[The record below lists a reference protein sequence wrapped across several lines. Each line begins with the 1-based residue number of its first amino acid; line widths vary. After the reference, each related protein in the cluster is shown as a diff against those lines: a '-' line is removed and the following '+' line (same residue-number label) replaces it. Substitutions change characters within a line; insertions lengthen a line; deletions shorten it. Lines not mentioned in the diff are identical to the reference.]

1 MKRKFLRKILLCI
14 LAISMLLTAT
24 VIPTFAISGIV
35 DSEDVGFELRL
46 LSIFNAKLSEM
57 EAIDAN
63 EKLRVSNIKEAVD
76 FAGNEYYIAECA
88 PTGYMIFNADTGVF
102 AEYSPSALSPYL
114 GCSEDLYYCGPT
126 FYYVEGA
133 EGDLE
138 HLIASNEIITG
149 SEKTDYIESCQQ
161 YYNTLVADTN
171 QLVVNY
177 LDGQYGNQ
185 SFVQVATAAM
195 YAMEEPQDTTY
206 GYLENYEFFFNM
218 EGCGYY
224 CPPNSGGICGY
235 IGLGM
240 LIAYKEK
247 YNSSANYMDDSYW
260 SDATHNNLKG
270 GTDSLAWHLR
280 RNHGSED
287 GTYSTTIKE
296 VSESYFSRRGVTVN
310 HVSKWWGFFNN
321 DTIMDSI
328 DADNPVLL
336 FGSLFNPQNEN
347 DNINHAV
354 VVYKYTDHSGL
365 FGETK
370 FTTHYGWDGYE
381 NIYVS
386 GTFGSIYIL
395 E

>member
-1 MKRKFLRKILLCI
+1 MKKLISALLI
-14 LAISMLLTAT
+14 FAMLLTTVSISVFAT
-24 VIPTFAISGIV
+24 ENDNIST
-35 DSEDVGFELRL
+35 EDFGFELRL
-46 LSIFNAKLSEM
+46 MSVFNAKLSEM
-57 EAIDAN
+57 KELGDNSTMRI
-63 EKLRVSNIKEAVD
+63 SGIKSASD
-76 FAGNEYYIAECA
+76 FAGNDYYIAECL
-88 PTGYMIFNADTGVF
+88 PIGYMIFNADTGVF
-102 AEYSPSALSPYL
+102 AEYSPSAPSPYL
-114 GCSEDLYYCGPT
+114 GYSKDLYYCGPT
-126 FYYVEGA
+126 FYYVEGTD
-133 EGDLE
+133 GDLE
-138 HLIASNEIITG
+138 HLIASNEIIAG
-149 SEKTDYIESCQQ
+149 SEKANYIESCQQ

-185 SFVQVATAAM
+185 SYVQVATAAM
-195 YAMEEPQDTTY
+195 STQAEIQETTY
-206 GYLENYEFFFNM
+206 GYLDNYEFFFNM
-218 EGCGYY
+218 EQCGYY
-224 CPPNSGGICGY
+224 CPSNSGGICGY

-247 YNSSANYMDDSYW
+247 YNSSANYMDESYW
-260 SDATHNNLKG
+260 SDVTHNNLKG

-280 RNHGSED
+280 SNHGSD
-287 GTYSTTIKE
+287 DATYSTTIKE
-296 VSESYFSRRGVTVN
+296 VSESYFSGRGVTVN

-321 DTIMDSI
+321 NTIMNSI

-336 FGSLFNPQNEN
+336 FGSLFNPKNTN

-370 FTTHYGWDGYE
+370 FTTHYGWDGYH

>member
-1 MKRKFLRKILLCI
+1 MKQQFLRKILLFV

-24 VIPTFAISGIV
+24 AIPAFAISGIIE
-35 DSEDVGFELRL
+35 SENVGFEIRL

-57 EAIDAN
+57 EAIETDTN
-63 EKLRVSNIKEAVD
+63 FRVSNIKSAVD
-76 FAGNEYYIAECA
+76 FAGNEYYIAECS
-88 PTGYMIFNADTGVF
+88 PTGYMIFNVNTGVF
-102 AEYSPSALSPYL
+102 AEYSPSAPSPYL
-114 GCSEDLYYCGPT
+114 GYFEDLYYCGPT
-126 FYYVEGA
+126 FYYVEGTD
-133 EGDLE
+133 GDLE
-138 HLIASNEIITG
+138 HLIVSDEIIVG
-149 SEKTDYIESCQQ
+149 SEKANYVESCQQ

-185 SFVQVATAAM
+185 SFAQVATAAM
-195 YAMEEPQDTTY
+195 SAQEEVQSTTY
-206 GYLENYEFFFNM
+206 GYLKNYEFFFNM
-218 EGCGYY
+218 EHCGYY

-247 YNSSANYMDDSYW
+247 YNSSANYMNDSYW
-260 SDATHNNLKG
+260 SDVAHNNLKG
-270 GTDSLAWHLR
+270 GTESLAWHLR
-280 RNHGSED
+280 SNHGSED
-287 GTYSTTIKE
+287 STYSTTIKE
-296 VSESYFSRRGVTVN
+296 TSESYFSGRGVTVK

-321 DTIMDSI
+321 NTIMNSI

-336 FGSLFNPQNEN
+336 FGNLFNPQNAD

-365 FGETK
+365 FGETN

>member
-1 MKRKFLRKILLCI
+1 MKKYIFRIISVALVLVTI
-14 LAISMLLTAT
+14 ISMSS
-24 VIPTFAISGIV
+24 VSVFAIENDNIST
-35 DSEDVGFELRL
+35 EDIGFELRL

-57 EAIDAN
+57 EAIEADAN
-63 EKLRVSNIKEAVD
+63 LRVSNIKEAVD
-76 FAGNEYYIAECA
+76 FASNEYYIAECA

-102 AEYSPSALSPYL
+102 VEYSPTAPSPYL
-114 GCSEDLYYCGPT
+114 GYSEDLYYCGPT

-133 EGDLE
+133 DGDLE
-138 HLIASNEIITG
+138 HLIESDEIIVG
-149 SEKTDYIESCQQ
+149 SEKANYVESCQQ

-195 YAMEEPQDTTY
+195 STQAEIQETTY
-206 GYLENYEFFFNM
+206 GYLDNYEFFFNM
-218 EGCGYY
+218 EQCGYY
-224 CPPNSGGICGY
+224 SPPSSDGICGY

-247 YNSSANYMDDSYW
+247 YNSSANYMDDTYW
-260 SDATHNNLKG
+260 SDVTHNNLKG

-280 RNHGSED
+280 RNHGSD
-287 GTYSTTIKE
+287 DATYSTTIKE
-296 VSESYFSRRGVTVN
+296 VSESYFSGRGVTVN

-321 DTIMDSI
+321 GTIMDSI

-336 FGSLFNPQNEN
+336 FGSLFNPQNSN

>member
-1 MKRKFLRKILLCI
+1 MKQQFLRKILLFV
-14 LAISMLLTAT
+14 LAISILLTAT
-24 VIPTFAISGIV
+24 AIPAFAISGIIE
-35 DSEDVGFELRL
+35 SENVGFEIRL

-57 EAIDAN
+57 EAIETDTN
-63 EKLRVSNIKEAVD
+63 FRVSNIKSAVD
-76 FAGNEYYIAECA
+76 FAGNEYYIAECS
-88 PTGYMIFNADTGVF
+88 PTGYMIFNVNTGVF
-102 AEYSPSALSPYL
+102 AEYSPSAPSPYL
-114 GCSEDLYYCGPT
+114 GYFEDLYYCGPT
-126 FYYVEGA
+126 FYYVEGTD
-133 EGDLE
+133 GDLE
-138 HLIASNEIITG
+138 HLIVSDEIIVG
-149 SEKTDYIESCQQ
+149 SEKANYVESCQQ

-185 SFVQVATAAM
+185 SFAQVATAAM
-195 YAMEEPQDTTY
+195 SAQEEVQSTTY
-206 GYLENYEFFFNM
+206 GYLKNYEFFFNM
-218 EGCGYY
+218 EHCGYY

-247 YNSSANYMDDSYW
+247 YNSSANYMNDSYW
-260 SDATHNNLKG
+260 SDVAHNNLKG
-270 GTDSLAWHLR
+270 GTASLAWHLR
-280 RNHGSED
+280 SNHGSED
-287 GTYSTTIKE
+287 STYSTTIKE
-296 VSESYFSRRGVTVN
+296 TSESYFSGRGVTVK

-321 DTIMDSI
+321 NTIMNSI

-336 FGSLFNPQNEN
+336 FGNLFNPQNAD

-365 FGETK
+365 FGETN